1 MSSIYIYIYRERER
15 ERETYI
21 FGHLNLGVMLY
32 LGLSYV
38 ATYLRYML
46 HELVLNKKNYVN
58 LAASANAG
66 KLSYLNLYLDIFI

>member
-1 MSSIYIYIYRERER
+1 MSSNIYIYIYRERER
-15 ERETYI
+15 ETCI

-58 LAASANAG
+58 NLAASLRVLMLENCPT
-66 KLSYLNLYLDIFI
+66 